1 LCFEVVSGTLPVMP
15 TTDRLRAAGLYVVV
29 IAIWGTTWIAIKAAV
44 ASVPPLTASG
54 LRFAIAFPLLAAI
67 VARTRGA
74 SLRYPRGH
82 GRLFALVTLAYFTLP
97 FALMN
102 LGGAVIPSGLSAV
115 LFAMVSIFIVAL
127 SRPLLGAEIGRVQ
140 AWGVGVALVALAA
153 LIVNQTGLR
162 GDVSP
167 LGVLALLGAAGL
179 HALAY
184 VLLKRDA
191 GAISPL
197 TLNALPMGVAA
208 ALLCGAGAV
217 FEHPQLSDVTSQ
229 SLIALLYLGTI
240 ASVVGFLAYFQL
252 LRSLGPVPLSLV
264 FVFFPVVAQIVAVL
278 GGEHPM
284 GGFSLALL
292 GLVLVASLVAL
303 TSRDLISRPRRRL
316 TPPRLAFA
324 LQRRA

>member
-1 LCFEVVSGTLPVMP
+1 MP

-67 VARTRGA
+67 VARTRGS

-115 LFAMVSIFIVAL
+115 LFAMVSIFIVGL
-127 SRPLLGAEIGRVQ
+127 SRPILGAEISRVQ

-179 HALAY
+179 HALVY

-208 ALLCGAGAV
+208 ALLCGAGAA
-217 FEHPQLSDVTSQ
+217 FEHPQLSDVTSE

-284 GGFSLALL
+284 GGLSLALL
-292 GLVLVASLVAL
+292 SLVLVASLIAL

-316 TPPRLAFA
+316 TPPRLALA

>member
-1 LCFEVVSGTLPVMP
+1 MP

-29 IAIWGTTWIAIKAAV
+29 IAIWGTTWIAIKASV
-44 ASVPPLTASG
+44 ASIPPLMASG
-54 LRFAIAFPLLAAI
+54 LRFAVAFPLLAAI

-74 SLRYPRGH
+74 TLRYPRGH

-97 FALMN
+97 YALMN

-127 SRPLLGAEIGRVQ
+127 SRPILGAEISRGQ

-153 LIVNQTGLR
+153 LIINQTGLR

-179 HALAY
+179 HAVVYA
-184 VLLKRDA
+184 LLKRDA

-264 FVFFPVVAQIVAVL
+264 FVFFPVVAQVVAVL

-284 GGFSLALL
+284 GGVSLALL
-292 GLVLVASLVAL
+292 ALVLIASLVAL

-316 TPPRLAFA
+316 TAPRLAFA

>member
-1 LCFEVVSGTLPVMP
+1 MP
-15 TTDRLRAAGLYVVV
+15 TTDRLRAAGLYFVV

-44 ASVPPLTASG
+44 TSVPPLTASG

-127 SRPLLGAEIGRVQ
+127 SRPILGAEITRGQV
-140 AWGVGVALVALAA
+140 WGVGVALVALVA
-153 LIVNQTGLR
+153 LIINQTGLR

-179 HALAY
+179 HALVY

-208 ALLCGAGAV
+208 ALLCGAGAA
-217 FEHPQLSDVTSQ
+217 FEHPQLADVTSQ

-284 GGFSLALL
+284 GGVSLALL
-292 GLVLVASLVAL
+292 GLVLIASLVAL
-303 TSRDLISRPRRRL
+303 TSRDLASRPRRSL